1 MVEPAA
7 YTFHAADKMDVAAS
21 EDVGCAT
28 SDDLQI
34 SSFSLS
40 WIVHR
45 LDDEEFLH
53 FYFWHIQHSLNHER
67 IDYVAYDLNQS

>member
-1 MVEPAA
+1 MGLVAC
-7 YTFHAADKMDVAAS
+7 TSLAADRKDVVAS
-21 EDVGCAT
+21 EIVGYAT
-28 SDDLQI
+28 SNDLLI

-40 WIVHR
+40 WKVHR